1 MSNQSQESHA
11 IPNHQTTILALGSY
25 FKGTAFL
32 QQCKELGCTVYLLTK
47 EKYKDADWPRESID
61 EMFWMPETHVQ
72 PDLTYAVSY
81 MMRTRKIDRIVP
93 LDDYDVEV
101 AANLREHLRIP
112 GMGETTVRH
121 FRDKL
126 AMRVQARDEGVN
138 VPDFSPVLNY
148 DDLREFMERVPAPW
162 VLKPRSEAASFGIK
176 KLNSQQELWD
186 KLNELG
192 DRQSYFVLEK
202 FVPGDVFHVD
212 SVIWEDE
219 VLFAIASG
227 YAKPP
232 LSVVSG
238 GGVFRSRNLPYDSSD
253 AIALR
258 EFNVQVMNALRMKR
272 GVTHAEYIKDAD
284 GKYYFLE
291 TAARVGGANLAEMIE
306 AASGVNLWR
315 EWARVEVANARKEEY
330 HLPPVRH
337 DYAGITV
344 CLAKQ
349 EWPDLSAYNDP
360 EIVWKLK
367 KEHHAGMI
375 VRAKNPERVQELLNE
390 YGERFATDFMAF
402 MPQLDKPND

>member
-1 MSNQSQESHA
+1 MIEQISSH
-11 IPNHQTTILALGSY
+11 PTTILALGSY
-25 FKGTAFL
+25 FKGAAFL
-32 QQCKELGCTVYLLTK
+32 QECKALGCTVYLLTK
-47 EKYKDADWPRESID
+47 EKYKDSDWPRESID
-61 EMFWMPETHVQ
+61 EMFWMPETHAQ

-148 DDLREFMERVPAPW
+148 DDLREFMGRVPAPW

-176 KLNSQQELWD
+176 KLNSPDELWE

-192 DRQSYFVLEK
+192 DRQSYFVLEQ
-202 FVPGDVFHVD
+202 FIPGDVFHVD
-212 SVIWEDE
+212 SVIWEDK
-219 VLFAIASG
+219 VLFSIASG

-232 LSVVSG
+232 LTVVSG
-238 GGVFRSRNLPYDSSD
+238 GGVFRSRNLVYDSPD
-253 AIALR
+253 AVALR
-258 EFNVQVMNALRMKR
+258 AFNQQVMKALRMKR

-284 GKYYFLE
+284 GKLYFLE

-306 AASGVNLWR
+306 AASGLNLWR
-315 EWARVEVANARKEEY
+315 EWARVEVANARKQEY
-330 HLPPVRH
+330 ELPPIKQS
-337 DYAGITV
+337 YAGITV
-344 CLAKQ
+344 CLARQ
-349 EWPDLSAYNDP
+349 EWPDMSAYDDP
-360 EIVWKLK
+360 EIVWKLV
-367 KEHHAGMI
+367 KEHHAGLI
-375 VRAKNPERVQELLNE
+375 VQSDHSVRVRELLDG
-390 YGERFATDFMAF
+390 YGERFAQDFMAF
-402 MPQLDKPND
+402 MPQLDKPTD

>member
-1 MSNQSQESHA
+1 MSIHN
-11 IPNHQTTILALGSY
+11 TTILALGSY
-25 FKGTAFL
+25 FKGAAFL
-32 QQCKELGCTVYLLTK
+32 QECKALGCTVYLLTK
-47 EKYKDADWPRESID
+47 EKYKDSDWPRESID
-61 EMFWMPETHVQ
+61 EMFWMPETHAQ

-148 DDLREFMERVPAPW
+148 DDLREFMGRVPAPW

-176 KLNSQQELWD
+176 KLNSPDELWE

-192 DRQSYFVLEK
+192 DRQSYFVLEQ
-202 FVPGDVFHVD
+202 FIPGDVFHVD
-212 SVIWEDE
+212 SVIWEDK
-219 VLFAIASG
+219 VLFSIASG

-232 LSVVSG
+232 LTVVSG
-238 GGVFRSRNLPYDSSD
+238 GGVFRSRNLVYDSLD
-253 AIALR
+253 AVALR
-258 EFNVQVMNALRMKR
+258 AFNQQVMKALRMKR

-284 GKYYFLE
+284 GKLYFLE

-306 AASGVNLWR
+306 AASGLNLWR
-315 EWARVEVANARKEEY
+315 EWARVEVANARKQEY
-330 HLPPVRH
+330 ELPPIKQS
-337 DYAGITV
+337 YAGITV
-344 CLAKQ
+344 CLARQ
-349 EWPDLSAYNDP
+349 EWPDMSAYDDP
-360 EIVWKLK
+360 EIVWKLV
-367 KEHHAGMI
+367 KEHHAGLI
-375 VRAKNPERVQELLNE
+375 VQSDHSVRVRELLDG
-390 YGERFATDFMAF
+390 YGERFAQDFMAF
-402 MPQLDKPND
+402 MPQLDKPTD

>member
-1 MSNQSQESHA
+1 MPDQPTNR
-11 IPNHQTTILALGSY
+11 PTDHQTTILALGSY
-25 FKGTAFL
+25 FKGAAFL
-32 QQCKELGCTVYLLTK
+32 QQCKARGCTVYLLTK
-47 EKYKDADWPRESID
+47 EKFKDYAWPRESID
-61 EMFWMPETHVQ
+61 EMFWMPETHLQ

-138 VPDFSPVLNY
+138 VPDFSPVVNY

-176 KLNSQQELWD
+176 KLNTPDELWE

-202 FVPGDVFHVD
+202 FIPGDVFHVD
-212 SVIWEDE
+212 SVIWEDN
-219 VLFAIASG
+219 VVFSIASG

-232 LSVVSG
+232 LSVVTSG
-238 GGVFRSRNLPYDSSD
+238 DVFRSRNLQYDSPD
-253 AIALR
+253 AVALR
-258 EFNVQVMNALRMKR
+258 AFNKKVMKALHMKR
-272 GVTHAEYIKDAD
+272 GVTHAEYIKDAE
-284 GKYYFLE
+284 GNYYFLE

-306 AASGVNLWR
+306 AASGINLWR
-315 EWARVEVANARKEEY
+315 EWANVEVANARKEEY
-330 HLPPVRH
+330 KLPPVKQ
-337 DYAGITV
+337 DYAGIVV
-344 CLAKQ
+344 CLAQQ
-349 EWPDLSAYNDP
+349 EWPDMDAYNDP

-367 KEHHAGMI
+367 KEHHAGLI
-375 VRAKNPERVQELLNE
+375 VQAKNPERIQELLNQ
-390 YGERFATDFMAF
+390 YGERFAQDFLAW

>member
-1 MSNQSQESHA
+1 MPDQPTNR
-11 IPNHQTTILALGSY
+11 PTDHQTTILALGSY

-32 QQCKELGCTVYLLTK
+32 QQCKALGCTVYLLTK
-47 EKYKDADWPRESID
+47 EKFKDADWPRESID
-61 EMFWMPETHVQ
+61 EMFWMPETHKQ

-138 VPDFSPVLNY
+138 VPDFCPVINY
-148 DDLREFMERVPAPW
+148 DELREFMERVPAPW

-176 KLNSQQELWD
+176 KLNSPQELWD

-192 DRQSYFVLEK
+192 DRQSFFVLEK

-212 SVIWEDE
+212 SVIWEDN
-219 VLFAIASG
+219 VVFSIANG
-227 YAKPP
+227 YARPP
-232 LSVVSG
+232 LSVVTSG
-238 GGVFRSRNLPYDSSD
+238 DVFRSRTLPYDSAD

-258 EFNVQVMNALRMKR
+258 EFNKKVMKALHMKR
-272 GVTHAEYIKDAD
+272 GVTHAEYIKGHAD
-284 GKYYFLE
+284 GKFYFLE

-330 HLPPVRH
+330 QLPPVKQE
-337 DYAGITV
+337 YAGIVV
-344 CLAKQ
+344 CLAQQ
-349 EWPDLSAYNDP
+349 EWPDLSAYDAP
-360 EIVWKLK
+360 EVVWKLK
-367 KEHHAGMI
+367 KEHHAGLI
-375 VRAKNPERVQELLNE
+375 VQAKNPERIQQLLEE
-390 YGERFATDFMAF
+390 YGERFAREFLAW